1 MHILGILEII
11 VQVYFAIHA
20 GRTGRYWWI
29 FIILFF
35 PLVGSLIY
43 FFVEYLPE
51 KQITAKVKRPA
62 TAYPAKSIRQLKQE
76 LEITDSV
83 KNRMNLAKAYFQA
96 GQYPASIELLEKS
109 LEGVHANDLNI
120 IEGLCHSYFHNHNY
134 DSLFEYLLKYETL
147 ANEGLPNNLRL
158 LKARAYEEIGDVK
171 AAFKEYEAIADIYSG
186 EEARCRYALL
196 LKKQGQ
202 EEKANELFRTILKN
216 AKLFSKQYS
225 AFEKEWV
232 RIAKAEMTSF

>member
-1 MHILGILEII
+1 MLEII
-11 VQVYFAIHA
+11 VQIYFAIHA

-51 KQITAKVKRPA
+51 RQLTPRVKRPGN
-62 TAYPAKSIRQLKQE
+62 AYPSKSIRQLKQE

-96 GQYPASIELLEKS
+96 GQYSESINLLEKS
-109 LEGVHANDLNI
+109 LEGVHANDLDVM
-120 IEGLCHSYFHNHNY
+120 EGLCHSYFYNGNF
-134 DSLFEYLLKYETL
+134 DKLFEYLKKYEELNNGT
-147 ANEGLPNNLRL
+147 LPNNLRL
-158 LKARAYEEIGDVK
+158 LKARAHEETGSFQT
-171 AAFKEYEAIADIYSG
+171 ALKEYEAIADDYSG
-186 EEARCRYALL
+186 EEARCRYAVL

-202 EEKANELFRTILKN
+202 VEKANQIFGSILKN
-216 AKLFSKQYS
+216 AKLFPKEYAQ
-225 AFEKEWV
+225 FEKEWV
-232 RIAKAEMTSF
+232 KIAKAEIA